1 MNTQNPQAKPQ
12 RQLSLRRQ
20 RQLLP
25 RPGIGQVRLN
35 LGAVGLSRLG
45 VQAVG
50 TVDAVG
56 REAVGF
62 AAGDRVAL
70 RVPGS
75 KPAFPRIASER
86 DLIGIPKD
94 ISFDDAAAILPA
106 GLMARTIVKQ
116 LRPIGRGNRI
126 AIERDD
132 FGADRFVAAWA
143 RHLGATVVTAAEAH
157 TVGAVPVDLTVTTDD
172 FEAAR
177 RWKFGHGLGQLA
189 AADVFQL
196 IREGAFADLD
206 VRIHPLGDASRVQ
219 NEIEQKRTAGPVVLM
234 PGDVTL
240 AA

>member
-1 MNTQNPQAKPQ
+1 MSTQNLQNLEHPQPKPQ

-25 RPGIGQVRLN
+25 RPGIGEVRLN

-56 REAVGF
+56 RDAVGF

-75 KPAFPRIASER
+75 KPVFPRIASER

-106 GLMARTIVKQ
+106 GLIARTIVKQ
-116 LRPIGRGNRI
+116 LRPIGRGNRVS
-126 AIERDD
+126 IERDD
-132 FGADRFVAAWA
+132 FGAGRFVAAWA
-143 RHLGATVVTAAEAH
+143 RHLGATVVAEGE
-157 TVGAVPVDLTVTTDD
+157 TSDVTVTVAD
-172 FEAAR
+172 FESAR

-206 VRIHPLGDASRVQ
+206 VSIHPLGDATRVQ
-219 NEIEQKRTAGPVVLM
+219 NEIEQRRTAGPVVLM

>member
-1 MNTQNPQAKPQ
+1 MTTQSVSIKPE
-12 RQLSLRRQ
+12 RQLSIRRQ

-35 LGAVGLSRLG
+35 LGAVGLSPLG
-45 VQAVG
+45 VQVVG

-70 RVPGS
+70 RIPGS

-116 LRPIGRGNRI
+116 LRPIGRSNRVHI
-126 AIERDD
+126 ATDD

-143 RHLGATVVTAAEAH
+143 RHLGATVVSDADVQPTDVRITTA
-157 TVGAVPVDLTVTTDD
+157 D
-172 FEAAR
+172 FAAAR
-177 RWKFGHGLGQLA
+177 RWKFGHGLAQVA

-196 IREGAFADLD
+196 IREGAFAEVD
-206 VRIHPLGDASRVQ
+206 VRIHPLGDATRIQ
-219 NEIEQKRTAGPVVLM
+219 NEIEQKRMAGPVVLM
-234 PGDVTL
+234 PTDVTL

>member
-1 MNTQNPQAKPQ
+1 MKNISKPE
-12 RQLSLRRQ
+12 RHLSLRRQ

-25 RPGIGQVRLN
+25 RPGVGQVRLI
-35 LGAVGLSRLG
+35 LGAVGLSSLG

-56 REAVGF
+56 QEAVGF

-75 KPAFPRIASER
+75 KPAFPRITSER

-106 GLMARTIVKQ
+106 GLIARTIIKQ
-116 LRPIGRGNRI
+116 LRPIGRGNRVRI
-126 AIERDD
+126 VADD
-132 FGADRFVAAWA
+132 WGVDRFVAAWA
-143 RHLGATVVTAAEAH
+143 RHIGAVVVEDGEDVRRTDVV
-157 TVGAVPVDLTVTTDD
+157 VGAED
-172 FEAAR
+172 FTAAR
-177 RWKFGHGLGQLA
+177 RWRFSHGLGQLA

-196 IREGAFADLD
+196 IREGAFAGLD
-206 VRIHPLGDASRVQ
+206 VSIHPLGDATLVQ

>member
-1 MNTQNPQAKPQ
+1 
-12 RQLSLRRQ
+12 
-20 RQLLP
+20 
-25 RPGIGQVRLN
+25 
-35 LGAVGLSRLG
+35 

-56 REAVGF
+56 RDAVGF

-70 RVPGS
+70 RMPGS

-106 GLMARTIVKQ
+106 GLIARTIVKQ
-116 LRPIGRGNRI
+116 LRPMGRGNRVVI
-126 AIERDD
+126 DPDE

-143 RHLGATVVTAAEAH
+143 RHLGASVVESAALDSVADNLSAH
-157 TVGAVPVDLTVTTDD
+157 PNDVHVSSAD
-172 FEAAR
+172 FAAAR
-177 RWKFGHGLGQLA
+177 RWKFSHGLGQLA

-196 IREGAFADLD
+196 IREGAFAGVD
-206 VRIHPLGDASRVQ
+206 VSIHPLGDATRIQS
-219 NEIEQKRTAGPVVLM
+219 EIEQKRTAGPVVLM

>member
-1 MNTQNPQAKPQ
+1 MSTQNPQAKPQ

-116 LRPIGRGNRI
+116 LRPIGRGNRV
-126 AIERDD
+126 AIERDE

-143 RHLGATVVTAAEAH
+143 RHLGATVVTADALPA
-157 TVGAVPVDLTVTTDD
+157 DLTVTTDD

-177 RWKFGHGLGQLA
+177 KWKFGHGLGQLA

-206 VRIHPLGDASRVQ
+206 VSIHPLGDASRVQ

-234 PGDVTL
+234 PGDVSL